1 MVSSS
6 RFHPAL
12 WLVVVAVAFGTPCGA
27 EPTRAAPSHAVTP
40 AASTAPGRLEAGAAL
55 YPKYCLLCHGANLE
69 GYRADNAPSLASPTF
84 RATAS
89 DAFLRAA
96 IERGRPGTSMAGYA
110 RAVGGPL
117 ESADVA
123 ALIAYI
129 RGGSSAPAALPRKR
143 SRGSPARG
151 ARVYAT
157 NCQSCH
163 GTPEQRASAV
173 HLANAM
179 FLATASDA
187 YLRAAIVGGRPGTAM
202 PAWRDTLSPGDV
214 EDVIAYLRSLAR
226 PVPPPPTPAAPLVVA
241 AETPSVENAAIVV
254 NPDGAQAELTLRDDR
269 YVSVADVAKAYR
281 EQLRLVFVDART
293 TSDYLQLH
301 IAGAI
306 SIPYFDMHDLSK
318 IPNDGTWVIT
328 YCACPHHVSGIVME
342 ELRKRGY
349 AHSAV
354 LDEGVFV
361 WQQQGNPVVAAARQL
376 PIPAPPPPL
385 VMPKSLGDLE
395 EPPR

>member
-1 MVSSS
+1 MLSVV
-6 RFHPAL
+6 RFRAAL
-12 WLVVVAVAFGTPCGA
+12 CLVVLAFPTPSGA
-27 EPTRAAPSHAVTP
+27 EPPRPTP
-40 AASTAPGRLEAGAAL
+40 AHAATPAVARLDAGAAL
-55 YPKYCLLCHGANLE
+55 YAKYCLLCHGANLE
-69 GYRADNAPSLASPTF
+69 GYRADNAPSLVSPTF

-117 ESADVA
+117 ESSDVE
-123 ALIAYI
+123 ALITYI
-129 RGGSSAPAALPRKR
+129 RGGNPAPAPLARKR
-143 SRGSPARG
+143 SRGSPASG
-151 ARVYAT
+151 AGVYAT
-157 NCQSCH
+157 HCQSCH
-163 GTPEQRASAV
+163 GTPQQRASAV
-173 HLANAM
+173 HLANAA

-187 YLRAAIVGGRPGTAM
+187 YLRAAIVDGRPGTAM
-202 PAWRDTLSPGDV
+202 QSWRDALPASDV

-226 PVPPPPTPAAPLVVA
+226 PVPPPPTPGAPLFAAA
-241 AETPSVENAAIVV
+241 AETPSVESVPVVV
-254 NPDGAQAELTLRDDR
+254 NPDGAQADFTLHDDR
-269 YVSVADVAKAYR
+269 YVSVADVAKAYHEHR
-281 EQLRLVFVDART
+281 RLVLVDART

-328 YCACPHHVSGIVME
+328 YCACPHHVSGVVME

-354 LDEGVFV
+354 LDEGIFV
-361 WQQQGNPVVAAARQL
+361 WQQQGNPVIAAAGQL
-376 PIPAPPPPL
+376 PIPAPPAPL
-385 VMPKSLGDLE
+385 VMPKTLGDPE
-395 EPPR
+395 EPPP

>member
-6 RFHPAL
+6 RFRSGL
-12 WLVVVAVAFGTPCGA
+12 RLFVVVVGLAAAVP
-27 EPTRAAPSHAVTP
+27 AAPTEPARSPAATP
-40 AASTAPGRLEAGAAL
+40 TASTAAVRLDAGATL
-55 YPKYCLLCHGANLE
+55 YAKYCLLCHGADLD

-84 RATAS
+84 RATAD

-96 IERGRPGTSMAGYA
+96 IERGRPGTSMAGYS
-110 RAVGGPL
+110 RTVGGPL
-117 ESADVA
+117 ESRDVA

-129 RGGSSAPAALPRKR
+129 RGGKPAPAPLPRKR
-143 SRGSPARG
+143 SRGSAASG
-151 ARVYAT
+151 ARVYTT

-163 GTPEQRASAV
+163 GTLEQRASAV

-202 PAWRDTLSPGDV
+202 QSWRETLSPSEV
-214 EDVIAYLRSLAR
+214 EDVVAYLRSLAR
-226 PVPPPPTPAAPLVVA
+226 PVPPPPAAPLA
-241 AETPSVENAAIVV
+241 AGAETPSVEAVPIVV

-281 EQLRLVFVDART
+281 EHRRLVLVDART

-306 SIPYFDMHDLSK
+306 SIPYFDMHDLEK

-361 WQQQGNPVVAAARQL
+361 WQQQGNPFVAAAGQL

-385 VMPKSLGDLE
+385 VMPKRLGDLE
-395 EPPR
+395 